1 MARTLASFRSA
12 TLPAFALLATLVAVP
27 TSTAHAGGLSA
38 GAPHRMRLGLET
50 GVGAVLGDSAG
61 AAFQLDLQLGYQA
74 GDIVSIYYQTALMV
88 EGWAS
93 NNTSVSGFA
102 FFPQLA
108 MIDFTFGRLFQ
119 IGAGGGVDIGQFAT
133 CDASGAACTTTS
145 RQTNPALA
153 ARLALIIPLP
163 GARARWGIPIAV
175 QFHESF
181 LSNSQ
186 KIHSLVLTVGF
197 LRF

>member
-1 MARTLASFRSA
+1 MARSLASLRSA
-12 TLPAFALLATLVAVP
+12 TLPALALLATLATAP

-74 GDIVSIYYQTALMV
+74 GDLFAIYYQTALMA

-93 NNTSVSGFA
+93 NNTSVGGFV

-108 MIDFTFGRLFQ
+108 MVDFTLGRFFQ
-119 IGAGGGVDIGQFAT
+119 LGAGGGVDIGQFAT
-133 CDASGAACTTTS
+133 CDATGAVCSTSS
-145 RQTNPALA
+145 RQTNPAIA
-153 ARLALIIPLP
+153 ARLALIILLP